1 MPVFYLDTSALVK
14 RYRSE
19 PGTEVVEQLL
29 KNPRSEDRFFL
40 SFLSILELTSG
51 ILRLAK
57 AGQLRDATAT
67 QILAQFRSDVRELY
81 KVWPLSEEVAVSA
94 VAVVEQH
101 KLRSADALH
110 LAAAQTIAGL
120 APGVLTVMVTSDR
133 ELLTAAEAVRL
144 GVLDPQA
151 SGAAEKVKELRKK

>member
-19 PGTEVVEQLL
+19 AGTDVVEQLL
-29 KNPRSEDRFFL
+29 KNPRPEDRFFL

-67 QILAQFRSDVRELY
+67 QVLAQFRSAVRELY
-81 KVWPLSEEVAVSA
+81 NVWRSEERRVGK
-94 VAVVEQH
+94 EC
-101 KLRSADALH
+101 RS
-110 LAAAQTIAGL
+110 
-120 APGVLTVMVTSDR
+120 
-133 ELLTAAEAVRL
+133 RL
-144 GVLDPQA
+144 SP
-151 SGAAEKVKELRKK
+151 

>member
-19 PGTEVVEQLL
+19 AGTEVVEQLL
-29 KNPRSEDRFFL
+29 KNPRPEDRF
-40 SFLSILELTSG
+40 FLSILELTSG

-57 AGQLRDATAT
+57 AGQLRQLRDATAT

-120 APGVLTVMVTSDR
+120 APGALTVMVTSDR

-151 SGAAEKVKELRKK
+151 SGAAEKVKELRRK

>member
-1 MPVFYLDTSALVK
+1 MK

-40 SFLSILELTSG
+40 SFLSILELTFG
-51 ILRLAK
+51 ILGLAK

-67 QILAQFRSDVRELY
+67 RILAQFRSDVREFY

-94 VAVVEQH
+94 VAVIEQH
-101 KLRSADALH
+101 KLRSADIL
-110 LAAAQTIAGL
+110 
-120 APGVLTVMVTSDR
+120 
-133 ELLTAAEAVRL
+133 
-144 GVLDPQA
+144 PQ
-151 SGAAEKVKELRKK
+151 RKR

>member
-1 MPVFYLDTSALVK
+1 MK

-19 PGTEVVEQLL
+19 PGTEVVEMLL

-67 QILAQFRSDVRELY
+67 QIPARFRSDVLELY
-81 KVWPLSEEVAVSA
+81 K
-94 VAVVEQH
+94 
-101 KLRSADALH
+101 
-110 LAAAQTIAGL
+110 
-120 APGVLTVMVTSDR
+120 
-133 ELLTAAEAVRL
+133 
-144 GVLDPQA
+144 
-151 SGAAEKVKELRKK
+151 SGP